1 MALRHLTKG
10 ESQPY
15 KATKK
20 GRKSMEKIRTRF
32 APSPTGF
39 LHIGGARTAL
49 FNWLY
54 ARHHGGEFI
63 LRIEDTDQQ
72 RSTDESTQAI
82 LDAMTWMGLTWD
94 EGPYFQA
101 QRVELHREMVQKLIR
116 EDKAY
121 YCTCTPDELEA
132 KRKQALA
139 TGKKPKYDGTCRDK
153 KLTKAADSVVRFRSK
168 QDGATVVE
176 DLIKGNIIFNN
187 EELDDLIIER
197 SDGYPTYN
205 FAVVIDDALMNI
217 THVIRG
223 DDHVNNTP
231 RQILLYEALGFNV
244 PKFAHVPMILGSDKT
259 RLSKRHGATSVMAY
273 KDMGFLPE
281 ALVNYL
287 VRLGWAHGDQE
298 IFSMAQL
305 IELFSMEAVGKSPAV
320 FNPDKLLWL
329 NAHYIKESSSDRL
342 LEEMKPLWP
351 VGTDTG
357 DAAFTKNVIADL
369 QPRVKTLVELASMAD
384 FYFTDD
390 VTYEAQAAQKFLTP
404 DIIGHFKGMLDGISA
419 VKNFTKEGLE
429 DFFKAFTQE
438 RNIKFKVIAQPLR
451 VALTGKTISPGI
463 DEIMVTLGKDR
474 VIKKIQNAITYIE
487 SNR

>member
-1 MALRHLTKG
+1 
-10 ESQPY
+10 
-15 KATKK
+15 
-20 GRKSMEKIRTRF
+20 MEKIRTRF

-54 ARHHGGEFI
+54 SRHHGGEFV
-63 LRIEDTDQQ
+63 LRIEDTDQT
-72 RSTDESTQAI
+72 RSTDESTKAI
-82 LDAMTWMGLTWD
+82 LDAMDWLGLTCD

-101 QRVELHREMVQKLIR
+101 ERVELHRAMVLKLIN
-116 EDKAY
+116 EGKAY
-121 YCTCTPDELEA
+121 YCTCTPEELEA

-153 KLTKAADSVVRFRSK
+153 RLTKSANSVVRFRSK
-168 QDGATVVE
+168 EEGSTIVE
-176 DLIKGNIIFNN
+176 DLIKGNIVFNN

-231 RQILLYEALGFNV
+231 RQILLYEALGFDI

-259 RLSKRHGATSVMAY
+259 RLSKRHGATSVMVY

-298 IFSMAQL
+298 IFSMAEL
-305 IELFSMEAVGKSPAV
+305 IDLFSMEAVGKSPAV
-320 FNPDKLLWL
+320 FNPEKLLWL
-329 NAHYIKESSSDRL
+329 NAHYIKEASLDRL
-342 LEEMKPLWP
+342 AEEMKSLWP
-351 VGTDTG
+351 AKTDTG
-357 DAAFTKNVIADL
+357 DAAFTKKVIADL
-369 QPRVKTLVELASMAD
+369 QPRVKTMVELAEAAG
-384 FYFTDD
+384 FYFSDEIL
-390 VTYEAQAAQKFLTP
+390 YEEQAAQKFLTS
-404 DIIGHFKGMLDGISA
+404 DIAEHLKGIVDAISA
-419 VKNFTKEGLE
+419 VQTFSKEGLE
-429 DFFKAFTQE
+429 EFFKAFTQE
-438 RNIKFKVIAQPLR
+438 RNIKFKLIAQPLR
-451 VALTGKTISPGI
+451 VALTGKTVSPGI

-474 VIKKIQNAITYIE
+474 VIKKIKAAIAYIE
-487 SNR
+487 SHN